1 MVLILKFYH
10 LGFIYIFHKQ
20 NAHSFATGTDI
31 RIHQCNV
38 YTFQGPLWASG
49 MLSIEVF

>member
-20 NAHSFATGTDI
+20 NAHSFAKGTEI
-31 RIHQCNV
+31 RIFKALCGLQECR
-38 YTFQGPLWASG
+38 PLKSF
-49 MLSIEVF
+49 E